1 MANEK
6 KGKTMKYSKFDVVD
20 YLDSEEAIAA
30 YLSAVMEEN
39 DPELLIAALG
49 DIARAR
55 GMAKLSEDTG
65 LNRESLYKAL
75 RPGAKPR
82 FDTVFRII
90 KAMNIKIHATVTS

>member
-1 MANEK
+1 
-6 KGKTMKYSKFDVVD
+6 
-20 YLDSEEAIAA
+20 
-30 YLSAVMEEN
+30 MEEN

-49 DIARAR
+49 DITRAR

-90 KAMNIKIHATVTS
+90 KAMNIKIHATVTP

>member
-1 MANEK
+1 
-6 KGKTMKYSKFDVVD
+6 MKYSKFDVVD

>member
-1 MANEK
+1 
-6 KGKTMKYSKFDVVD
+6 MKYSKLDVVD

-55 GMAKLSEDTG
+55 GMAKLAEDTG

-82 FDTVFRII
+82 FDTVFRIM
-90 KAMNIKIHATVTS
+90 KAMNIKIQASVMP

>member
-1 MANEK
+1 
-6 KGKTMKYSKFDVVD
+6 MKYSKFDVVD

-90 KAMNIKIHATVTS
+90 KAMNIKIHATVTP

>member
-1 MANEK
+1 MTNY
-6 KGKTMKYSKFDVVD
+6 TKFDAAE
-20 YLDSEEAIAA
+20 YLGSAEAVAA

-39 DPELLIAALG
+39 DPDLLIAALG

-55 GMAKLSEDTG
+55 GMARLAEDSG

-82 FDTVFRII
+82 FETIFRIMR
-90 KAMNIKIHATVTS
+90 ALNISMAITASS

>member
-1 MANEK
+1 M
-6 KGKTMKYSKFDVVD
+6 TTFSKFDAAE
-20 YLDSEEAIAA
+20 YLGSEEEIAA

-39 DPELLIAALG
+39 DPDLLIAALG

-55 GMAKLSEDTG
+55 GMAKLAEDTG

-82 FDTVFRII
+82 FETIFRIMR
-90 KAMNIKIHATVTS
+90 ALNINLAATVSS

>member
-1 MANEK
+1 
-6 KGKTMKYSKFDVVD
+6 MKFTKFDIVD
-20 YLDSEEAIAA
+20 YLDSEEAIAT

-39 DPELLIAALG
+39 DPDLLVAALG

-55 GMAKLSEDTG
+55 GMAKLAEDAG

-82 FDTVFRII
+82 FDTVLRIM
-90 KAMNIKIHATVTS
+90 KALNIKIQASVQQ